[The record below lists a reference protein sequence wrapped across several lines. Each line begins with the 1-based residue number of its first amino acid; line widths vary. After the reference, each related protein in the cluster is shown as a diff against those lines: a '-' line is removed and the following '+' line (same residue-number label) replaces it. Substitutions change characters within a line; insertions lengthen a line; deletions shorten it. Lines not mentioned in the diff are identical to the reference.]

1 MEKFLQDWEEK
12 TLNPKIKK
20 EIDDVRQ
27 VIYETTL
34 DFHNYVFPKYINNYK
49 KYLWFVA
56 ERIGSIDPWQSNINY
71 PMVSAAVDT
80 MFSNVFDFGYQ
91 FGINEEAIKQQCI
104 KAFDFRGVGKNTF
117 KEVAKET
124 LITGKSYAKDYF
136 LKETLEE
143 KFFGRTI
150 KTEIKLPSM
159 QYISVF
165 DVMYDRSKWL
175 ENSAYKIV
183 RTFATGQQIK
193 GKVLPLLLA
202 EHTPEL
208 RGAIEKKFDKMLKD
222 YEKSFSSRFSM
233 YDYNPVKALTAV
245 TQWMNSDTDADA
257 YFNVG
262 QCSKKEQLLGAYA
275 VDSSMNEDQ
284 KNYFLN
290 TKDKTYELVEYT
302 TDTDKYIFANG
313 NIIYFGKKKFNL
325 SEIREV
331 TFSII
336 PWTGNASGI
345 ADKLTGLQDLQN
357 TLWNAFIDNI
367 KLNLWPMFKIS
378 GNIQTGKTGKL
389 DFKSFRAFK
398 TNGGADIE
406 KVQLGVSD
414 FAPLN
419 FMQMVEAA
427 GLKESGM
434 NNYVTGGGGSIERT
448 AQGVDLKFNQYKS
461 KLTPLTDSI
470 DQMMGNI
477 ARSWVMMFLKFF
489 SKEELA
495 KKNILIEES
504 FITDEEWVEKFDTIL
519 INGVDIKTIIDENN
533 INFTYNSLDKVTKEN
548 SRDTIIMNFQYLA
561 QYAGSRL
568 NYDTVAQVFS
578 GKDFDWLK
586 LFVSKEEAAQAQ
598 AIQQQQYQQYN
609 QQPQQYWQEQ
619 QPEWEVYMDDEQLP
633 WEMSDDQLMQELT
646 ANI

>member
-1 MEKFLQDWEEK
+1 MEEKFLQDWEEK
-12 TLNPKIKK
+12 SLNPKLKK

-49 KYLWFVA
+49 KYLGFVA
-56 ERIGSIDPWQSNINY
+56 ERIASIDPWQSNINY
-71 PMVSAAVDT
+71 PMVSSAVDT
-80 MFSNVFDFGYQ
+80 MFSNVFDFWYQ
-91 FGINEEAIKQQCI
+91 FGISEEAIKQECI
-104 KAFDFRGVGKNTF
+104 KSFDFRGVGKNTF
-117 KEVAKET
+117 KEVTKEC
-124 LITGKSYAKDYF
+124 LIVGKSYAKDYF
-136 LKETLEE
+136 LRETLEE
-143 KFFGRTI
+143 KFFGRNI

-165 DVMYDRSKWL
+165 DVMYDRSKGL
-175 ENSAYKIV
+175 EWSAYKII
-183 RTFATGQQIK
+183 RTFATWTSIK
-193 GKVLPLLLA
+193 AKVLPLLLA
-202 EHTPEL
+202 EYPQEM
-208 RGAIEKKFDKMLKD
+208 RKSVEAKFDKMLKS
-222 YEKSFSSRFSM
+222 YENQFTSRFSM

-245 TQWMNSDTDADA
+245 TQWMNSDTDK
-257 YFNVG
+257 YYEISP
-262 QCSKKEQLLGAYA
+262 CKSKQELLAGYTL
-275 VDSSMNEDQ
+275 DSSMNEDQ

-290 TKDKTYELVEYT
+290 WKQKTFELVEYS

-313 NIIYFGKKKFNL
+313 NLIYFGKKKFNL

-336 PWTGNASGI
+336 PWTGNAGGI

-427 GLKESGM
+427 WLKESGM

-448 AQGVDLKFNQYKS
+448 QAGVDVKFNQYKS

-477 ARSWVMMFLKFF
+477 ARSWVMMILKFYT
-489 SKEELA
+489 KEELL
-495 KKNILIEES
+495 KKNILVEES
-504 FITDEEWVEKFDTIL
+504 FVVNEDGIEKFDTIL

-561 QYAGSRL
+561 QYAGDRL
-568 NYDTVAQVFS
+568 NYDTIANVFS
-578 GKDFDWLK
+578 GKDFDPQK
-586 LFVSKEEAAQAQ
+586 LFVSKEEAAQNKAM
-598 AIQQQQYQQYN
+598 QQQQFGQN
-609 QQPQQYWQEQ
+609 QFSEQLQAPQEEQ
-619 QPEWEVYMDDEQLP
+619 AQWEVYMDDELLP
-633 WEMSDDQLMQELT
+633 WEMSEDQLMEELT